1 MRSSEKSR
9 EHEFEERIE
18 VTPAWDKR
26 DDDPHKNY
34 GIGGVDLRF
43 ALLEKTTNT
52 AMVFVL
58 GTHWHWL
65 DAMAGYGGE
74 GVHTITPKL
83 GPMPYDLG
91 YHSSYPMYDGQE
103 PMPKEADCHYVDGL
117 CYYDGST
124 LAAEGLFDILLREG
138 HVGVFARLKEE
149 WMERFGENQSEN
161 SP

>member
-1 MRSSEKSR
+1 MTEQRNLQ
-9 EHEFEERIE
+9 FEERIE

-26 DDDPHKNY
+26 SDDPHKNY

-43 ALLEKTTNT
+43 ALLEKTTGT

-65 DAMAGYGGE
+65 DAVPGFGGE
-74 GVHTITPKL
+74 GVHTINPKL

-91 YHSSYPMYDGQE
+91 YHSPKPMYDGQE
-103 PMPKEADCHYVDGL
+103 PMPKEADCHYVEGV

-124 LAAEGLFDILLREG
+124 LAAEPMFDILLREG
-138 HVGVFARLKEE
+138 RDGVFQSLREHWE
-149 WMERFGENQSEN
+149 ERFG
-161 SP
+161 